1 MNDLG
6 VPPFQETSV
15 YLHQTVLAPSL
26 VNVGKRA
33 SPVAG
38 WAFHHTSARMK
49 NIAEM
54 TPKQQTSTHGTPG
67 LARWFVD
74 QKKTAHFLVIFIVID
89 GPQFDD
95 VM

>member
-54 TPKQQTSTHGTPG
+54 TPG

>member
-26 VNVGKRA
+26 VDVGKRA

-38 WAFHHTSARMK
+38 
-49 NIAEM
+49 
-54 TPKQQTSTHGTPG
+54 
-67 LARWFVD
+67 
-74 QKKTAHFLVIFIVID
+74 
-89 GPQFDD
+89 
-95 VM
+95 